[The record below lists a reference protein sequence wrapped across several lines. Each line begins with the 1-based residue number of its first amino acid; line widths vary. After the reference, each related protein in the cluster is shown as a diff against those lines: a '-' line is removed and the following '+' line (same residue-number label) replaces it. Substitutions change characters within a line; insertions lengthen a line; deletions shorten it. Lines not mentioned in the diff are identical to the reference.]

1 MSEIGC
7 PKDALDT
14 PALWVDL
21 DKMQANIQSLAALCT
36 EAGVQ
41 WRPHTKGIKVPA
53 IAHLA
58 VRAGAIGVTCA
69 KLGEAEVMAA
79 NGILDLLV
87 ANQVV
92 GPRKVERLVR
102 LSRHADVKV
111 AGDSNANVEEI
122 GRIATAAGAGAE
134 VNVLVE
140 LNTGM
145 NRAGVQPGEAA
156 LALSRLAHETPG
168 VCFKGLMAWE
178 GHTVKIPDP
187 EEKRLAVEK
196 SVGQLQES
204 VALCRTAGLP
214 VDIVSGGGSGTYK
227 VTPFLDEI
235 TEIQAGGAIFSDVA
249 NRSRHVETDPAIFL
263 RTTVTSR
270 PAPDRI
276 IYDAGFKALPVS
288 YGDPEPLGLDHV
300 AEIRTSAEHGIIVL
314 GAPNDQPKVG
324 DGLDFML
331 GYGDVTVFMHD
342 VLYGVRNGVVETEWP
357 IAGRGKLQ

>member
-111 AGDSNANVEEI
+111 AVDSAANVEEI
-122 GRIATAAGAGAE
+122 GRIATAAGAK

-156 LALSRLAHETPG
+156 LALSRLAHETP
-168 VCFKGLMAWE
+168 
-178 GHTVKIPDP
+178 
-187 EEKRLAVEK
+187 
-196 SVGQLQES
+196 
-204 VALCRTAGLP
+204 
-214 VDIVSGGGSGTYK
+214 
-227 VTPFLDEI
+227 
-235 TEIQAGGAIFSDVA
+235 
-249 NRSRHVETDPAIFL
+249 
-263 RTTVTSR
+263 
-270 PAPDRI
+270 
-276 IYDAGFKALPVS
+276 
-288 YGDPEPLGLDHV
+288 
-300 AEIRTSAEHGIIVL
+300 
-314 GAPNDQPKVG
+314 
-324 DGLDFML
+324 
-331 GYGDVTVFMHD
+331 
-342 VLYGVRNGVVETEWP
+342 
-357 IAGRGKLQ
+357 